1 MAKAQ
6 VVEETTAEEKA
17 ILEKMKE
24 KAAASHADGKIDT
37 LPELSEVGEKNVK
50 PGIAVMIIKTRQL
63 GHVVGMERGP
73 KHDGLGMPSNDKAS
87 GKTVYRVRR
96 DDMGG
101 ALTGT
106 FTKDELRVM

>member
-63 GHVVGMERGP
+63 GHVVGMELGP
-73 KHDGLGMPSNDKAS
+73 EHDDLGMSSNDKAS